1 MIAHVCGERVLIGD
15 RWVVIDVNG
24 IGYRVQV
31 TQPALQLLAHTRE
44 KVKLFTHMAVRE
56 DAITL
61 YGFPHQS
68 ELEMF
73 RILIGVTGIGP
84 QIAMNLLSQIGI
96 GDLAIAILDEDEKAL
111 TGISGIGTKSAKRL
125 ILELRDKMKKVSET
139 MGYGDAG
146 RSSPAVHDAVSALVS
161 LGFLE
166 KESRDA
172 VNAAALILKSPAVQ
186 DLIKAAL
193 TKLKGTVSL

>member
-96 GDLAIAILDEDEKAL
+96 GDFAIAILDEDEKAL
-111 TGISGIGTKSAKRL
+111 TRISGIGTKSAKRL